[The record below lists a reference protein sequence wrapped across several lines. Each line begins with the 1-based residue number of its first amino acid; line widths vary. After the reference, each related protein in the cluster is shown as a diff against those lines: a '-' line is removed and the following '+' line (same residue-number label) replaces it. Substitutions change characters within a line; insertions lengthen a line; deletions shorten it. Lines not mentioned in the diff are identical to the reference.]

1 MNIAVY
7 VYGVAISFVCVYLYM
22 LMKDYKEQ
30 NFFLLKLNNKL
41 TEEKQELETKNI
53 SLWQQVKQLSS
64 LTDEQRE
71 ELEKLLETKEIHEVA
86 VGTKVSWVDRTG
98 ETEMGV
104 VIDDSR
110 VDGKLFVHLKRL
122 NKKGK
127 PSGAIFTILADKLT
141 ILN

>member
-7 VYGVAISFVCVYLYM
+7 LFGVLVSFVALYLYM
-22 LMKDYKEQ
+22 MMKDYKEQ

-41 TEEKQELETKNI
+41 TEEKSELDTKNI
-53 SLWQQVKQLSS
+53 SLWHQVKQLSS
-64 LTDEQRE
+64 LTDEQRL

-98 ETEMGV
+98 ETEMGI

-110 VDGKLFVHLKRL
+110 VEGKLFVHLRRL